1 MATNT
6 RKRPADSQNKQPHK
20 RRRPQA
26 DGDGSEQDP
35 AATEAALKAYMHHA
49 VRLVHKAV
57 KKAKTFELQ
66 KLTRKLKQ
74 TREPKEGTQVDA
86 ALLADLEAQLAA
98 LKALDLDL
106 IPSHLL
112 TTRLSKLHSLRAS
125 PLLPL
130 LLASL
135 PPPKSPWA
143 ELDPQSAAS
152 KARNRVLAHKA
163 IGDSWDEVSRAVRK
177 RLGED
182 VDVMGKGKGGKDEV
196 PKKGIT
202 MDPGRQAAIEAAF
215 LGGEEGGEAGG
226 EDEEGED
233 GAASS
238 EDEGPAAGLSDDEG
252 PVAGSDDEGDDEE
265 AIRREMA
272 ALEEGVGSEGEWS
285 GSDSDDDDLIADPSL
300 SKKPLKRRQPSL
312 SPSPPPTAK
321 KQRALAPSKP
331 ITSSSFLPSLNAG
344 YVSYSDS
351 DGEDAKWVKDA
362 EREDRKEA
370 GGRKNRRGQRARQAI
385 WEKKYGTAA
394 NHVVKQTGGTLVPL
408 AKIKDDKAA
417 RSARRAAAAA
427 RGDAPAAP
435 ADAPERKRREFEP
448 PQADLGWKARTGP
461 SSSSTSTATGAA
473 SGAASGAPRPAAA
486 GGKPAEKMHPSW
498 EAKRKQAEALKQVS
512 ALKPQGK
519 KITFD

>member
-1 MATNT
+1 MAPNA
-6 RKRPADSQNKQPHK
+6 RKRHADSQNNKGSK

-26 DGDGSEQDP
+26 DGDEQDP

-74 TREPKEGTQVDA
+74 TREPKEGAQVDA

-98 LKALDLDL
+98 LKTLDLDP
-106 IPSHLL
+106 IPTHLL

-125 PLLPL
+125 PLLPV
-130 LLASL
+130 LLATL
-135 PPPKSPWA
+135 PAPKSPWA
-143 ELDPQSAAS
+143 ELDPHSAPS

-182 VDVMGKGKGGKDEV
+182 VDAKGAGNKVEM
-196 PKKGIT
+196 KKGIT

-215 LGGEEGGEAGG
+215 LGGEAGG
-226 EDEEGED
+226 EGED
-233 GAASS
+233 KEGAAASS

-252 PVAGSDDEGDDEE
+252 PVAGSEDEDDEDE
-265 AIRREMA
+265 IRRELA

-285 GSDSDDDDLIADPSL
+285 GSDSDDDDDFAAAPST
-300 SKKPLKRRQPSL
+300 STSTKPLKRRQPSL
-312 SPSPPPTAK
+312 SPSPPPAAK
-321 KQRALAPSKP
+321 KARALAPSKP

-417 RSARRAAAAA
+417 RAARRAAAAA
-427 RGDAPAAP
+427 RGDAPPAA
-435 ADAPERKRREFEP
+435 AAGGGGEAAPERRRREFEP
-448 PQADLGWKARTGP
+448 PKADLGWKARSGP
-461 SSSSTSTATGAA
+461 SSSSAAATNNAA
-473 SGAASGAPRPAAA
+473 APRPAAGA

>member
-1 MATNT
+1 MGASAAVLKLMATPT
-6 RKRPADSQNKQPHK
+6 TLKRPRRLSRPTWCVHSLPPCPGNADELHCAQ
-20 RRRPQA
+20 
-26 DGDGSEQDP
+26 
-35 AATEAALKAYMHHA
+35 HHA

-74 TREPKEGTQVDA
+74 TRSVHSLPLPVRSKLTLSRARHAESRRRAPRSTPPSSPTSRLNSPRSRCVQSPFPA
-86 ALLADLEAQLAA
+86 PRTFLTLLRTPQT
-98 LKALDLDL
+98 LDLDP

-135 PPPKSPWA
+135 PPPTSPWA

-163 IGDSWDEVSRAVRK
+163 IGDSWDDVSRAVRK

-182 VDVMGKGKGGKDEV
+182 VDAPGKGKGGKEV
-196 PKKGIT
+196 EVKKGIT

-215 LGGEEGGEAGG
+215 LGGEAGG
-226 EDEEGED
+226 EGEDED

-238 EDEGPAAGLSDDEG
+238 EDEGPAAGLSDDDEG
-252 PVAGSDDEGDDEE
+252 PVAGSEDEGDDEE

-285 GSDSDDDDLIADPSL
+285 GSDSDDDLAAAAGPST
-300 SKKPLKRRQPSL
+300 SAKPLKRRQPSL
-312 SPSPPPTAK
+312 SPSPPPAAK

-370 GGRKNRRGQRARQAI
+370 GGRKNRRGQRARQACV
-385 WEKKYGTAA
+385 
-394 NHVVKQTGGTLVPL
+394 HLSL
-408 AKIKDDKAA
+408 
-417 RSARRAAAAA
+417 
-427 RGDAPAAP
+427 
-435 ADAPERKRREFEP
+435 P
-448 PQADLGWKARTGP
+448 PSPSRL
-461 SSSSTSTATGAA
+461 SSSSG
-473 SGAASGAPRPAAA
+473 P
-486 GGKPAEKMHPSW
+486 
-498 EAKRKQAEALKQVS
+498 
-512 ALKPQGK
+512 
-519 KITFD
+519 D